1 MAHTEQT
8 YFWEQNYKDIK
19 TGKKPWKPARKWL
32 PSYCSIL
39 QLPSG
44 SWGSNSQST
53 AWNPSCPGLIR
64 EQPSNLWLG
73 SSRAGLKWSEITW
86 EWGEHA
92 CSKSQL
98 LGAEVELVHCMS
110 VAGAPGGTC
119 PSPGR
124 ALLPKSLINLDSAS
138 NWGQKARIPWCKVG
152 FKARRHWLISCEGL
166 QGVKVLYCNPRENIF
181 GVEWPHFLPRDALL
195 FLCYFES
202 LQVQEQALMGLLR
215 WCKNMNSEKQRT
227 DAKSSGGGDQTFWL
241 SPL

>member
-1 MAHTEQT
+1 MPANPALSHLWQAAPKFMAHTEQT

-19 TGKKPWKPARKWL
+19 TGKKPWKPACKWL

-53 AWNPSCPGLIR
+53 AWNPSCPGLIG

-98 LGAEVELVHCMS
+98 LGAVVELVHCVS

-119 PSPGR
+119 PFPWQSTATQISHKFGFSFK
-124 ALLPKSLINLDSAS
+124 LGTESS
-138 NWGQKARIPWCKVG
+138 NPMV
-152 FKARRHWLISCEGL
+152 
-166 QGVKVLYCNPRENIF
+166 QG
-181 GVEWPHFLPRDALL
+181 GV
-195 FLCYFES
+195 
-202 LQVQEQALMGLLR
+202 
-215 WCKNMNSEKQRT
+215 
-227 DAKSSGGGDQTFWL
+227 
-241 SPL
+241 